1 MSDATLVDTHVTI
14 CDWQGRVIWVSGNDL
29 LTKPGDFAWQHL
41 SEESH
46 EPAKAAVAR
55 VVTLRE
61 TVVLESS
68 NEQGQRFRAWL
79 WPLHSPE
86 MALCVLSVAIPRE
99 LSLLTARELETLSH
113 LAQGL
118 PTREIAAR
126 MDVSASTI
134 HTHMRRVREKLDL
147 PTIESL
153 TAFAA
158 RYCHPHAMPT
168 HGKIELG

>member
-1 MSDATLVDTHVTI
+1 MSDATLFDTHVTI
-14 CDWQGRVIWVSGNDL
+14 CDWQGRVIWVSGDDL

-46 EPAKAAVAR
+46 EPAKAAIAR

-61 TVVLESS
+61 TMVLESS
-68 NEQGQRFRAWL
+68 NEEGQRFRAWL

-86 MALCVLSVAIPRE
+86 MALCVLTVTIPKE
-99 LSLLTARELETLSH
+99 LSLLTPREHETLSH
-113 LAQGL
+113 LAEGL

-126 MDVSASTI
+126 MDVSTSTV
-134 HTHMRRVREKLDL
+134 HTHLRRAREKLHL
-147 PTIESL
+147 STLESL

-168 HGKIELG
+168 